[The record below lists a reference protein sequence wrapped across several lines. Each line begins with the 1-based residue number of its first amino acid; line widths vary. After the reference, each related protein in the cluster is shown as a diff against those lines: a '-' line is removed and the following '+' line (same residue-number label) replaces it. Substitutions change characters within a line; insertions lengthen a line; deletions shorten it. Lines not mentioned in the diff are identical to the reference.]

1 MAYKDRIVSITPEGR
16 ATIVYNGVRFYTSDK
31 SVIAMAQR
39 GNISGAARRYIGKS
53 SLARELRK
61 INKTVP
67 KPIYQNINKALFE
80 KVFKEKNKKTRVT
93 IDRVSFAKFREKYK
107 KISKEAT
114 GYMLENV
121 KDKITATV
129 RLDAV
134 PEELMND
141 IDQTIEEEVEKA
153 YAEKGGSVTD
163 NVITKINDRIKEK
176 VKDYAIN
183 ADLDEEQKIRLL
195 RLAETPEAEINN
207 EVKNLKRY

>member
-1 MAYKDRIVSITPEGR
+1 MAYKDRVVSISPEGR
-16 ATIVYNGVRFYTSDK
+16 ATIVYNGVRFYTSDR
-31 SVIAMAQR
+31 SVIAMANR
-39 GNISGAARRYIGKS
+39 GNIAGAARRYIGKS

-80 KVFKEKNKKTRVT
+80 KVFKEKDKKTKVT

-121 KDKITATV
+121 KDKITDRI
-129 RLDAV
+129 RLDTV
-134 PEELMND
+134 PEELMNE

-153 YAEKGGSVTD
+153 YSEKGGSVTD

-176 VKDYAIN
+176 VKDYAVN

>member
-31 SVIAMAQR
+31 SVIAMARR
-39 GNISGAARRYIGKS
+39 GNIFGAARRYIGKS

-93 IDRVSFAKFREKYK
+93 IDRVGFAKFREKYK

-114 GYMLENV
+114 GYMLDNV
-121 KDKITATV
+121 KDKITD
-129 RLDAV
+129 RIQLDTV

-176 VKDYAIN
+176 VKDYAVN

>member
-1 MAYKDRIVSITPEGR
+1 MAYKNRIVSITPEGR

-31 SVIAMAQR
+31 SVIAMANR
-39 GNISGAARRYIGKS
+39 GNIAGAARRYIGKS

-93 IDRVSFAKFREKYK
+93 IDHIGFTKFKEKYK
-107 KISKEAT
+107 KISEEAT

-121 KDKITATV
+121 KDKITDQIN
-129 RLDAV
+129 LDAV
-134 PEELMND
+134 PEELMNE

-153 YAEKGGSVTD
+153 YSEKGGSVTD
-163 NVITKINDRIKEK
+163 NVVTKINDRVKEK
-176 VKDYAIN
+176 VKDYAVN

>member
-31 SVIAMAQR
+31 SVIAMARR

-67 KPIYQNINKALFE
+67 KPIYTNINKALFE
-80 KVFKEKNKKTRVT
+80 KVFKEKDKKIRVT
-93 IDRVSFAKFREKYK
+93 IDRAGFAEFRKKYEKV
-107 KISKEAT
+107 SKEAT
-114 GYMLENV
+114 KYMLENV
-121 KDKITATV
+121 RDKIEKTIK
-129 RLDAV
+129 LDQV

-153 YAEKGGSVTD
+153 YSEKGGSVTND
-163 NVITKINDRIKEK
+163 VISKINDRIKEK

-183 ADLDEEQKIRLL
+183 ADLDEESKIRLL
-195 RLAETPEAEINN
+195 KLAETPQAEINN
-207 EVKNLKRY
+207 EVKDLQRY